1 MKKATLIIW
10 AIIFG
15 VIALLIFQNQV
26 FFLTNQS
33 LRVNLGVIEAYHTP
47 ELPIAVTFLLFFLA
61 GIIIAYLFN
70 ISARFKAKRTIKK
83 LNATI
88 ASHDADMA
96 GLKGEIDS
104 LKGINPPAEG
114 DTSASESDLVKTQKI
129 SSDGLEADPAGQT
142 VSFSADMTGDKPT
155 DKAAEAS
162 NEKKR

>member
-142 VSFSADMTGDKPT
+142 VSFSADMTGDKPH
-155 DKAAEAS
+155 
-162 NEKKR
+162 R